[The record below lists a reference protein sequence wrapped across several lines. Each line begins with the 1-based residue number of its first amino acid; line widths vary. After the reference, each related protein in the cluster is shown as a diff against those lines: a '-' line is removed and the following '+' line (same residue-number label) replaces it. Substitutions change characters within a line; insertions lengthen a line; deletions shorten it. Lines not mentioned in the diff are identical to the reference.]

1 MAPQRHHFGHHHDTG
16 AYSGEHMLRSEPAL
30 RRLQIDDGSEASRI
44 EYIAGSAWNIV
55 IERGRYFAA
64 QATTPAAIGIMMAI
78 AGNLMIACSL
88 VLQKYVHVSLQK
100 IPEPKRPKAHT
111 RPLFWLAMFGLV
123 FGEVGNFAAFG
134 LASPT
139 VVSPLG
145 AVCVIANSIISAIVL
160 KEQFTVRNSV
170 GLLLTV
176 CGAFVVVV
184 NAPPTIEHL
193 TIERFLGLLMAR
205 CAAAAAA
212 AARRGAIRGAQFAEL
227 RRALRRTARR
237 SSSFSSSARASP
249 RSSCSSAAGTARRS
263 CS

>member
-1 MAPQRHHFGHHHDTG
+1 MCIRD
-16 AYSGEHMLRSEPAL
+16 S
-30 RRLQIDDGSEASRI
+30 
-44 EYIAGSAWNIV
+44 
-55 IERGRYFAA
+55 GRYFAA

-176 CGAFVVVV
+176 CGAFVC
-184 NAPPTIEHL
+184 
-193 TIERFLGLLMAR
+193 LLYTSPSPR
-205 CAAAAAA
+205 D
-212 AARRGAIRGAQFAEL
+212 
-227 RRALRRTARR
+227 RTR
-237 SSSFSSSARASP
+237 SRMPSSA
-249 RSSCSSAAGTARRS
+249 
-263 CS
+263 

>member
-212 AARRGAIRGAQFAEL
+212 AQFGAIRGPQFAEL

>member
-1 MAPQRHHFGHHHDTG
+1 
-16 AYSGEHMLRSEPAL
+16 
-30 RRLQIDDGSEASRI
+30 
-44 EYIAGSAWNIV
+44 
-55 IERGRYFAA
+55 
-64 QATTPAAIGIMMAI
+64 MMAI

-205 CAAAAAA
+205 CDTAPPPPPRNSAQFVARNSPSA
-212 AARRGAIRGAQFAEL
+212 AARSA
-227 RRALRRTARR
+227 ARR

>member
-1 MAPQRHHFGHHHDTG
+1 M
-16 AYSGEHMLRSEPAL
+16 
-30 RRLQIDDGSEASRI
+30 
-44 EYIAGSAWNIV
+44 

-88 VLQKYVHVSLQK
+88 GAAEVRARQ
-100 IPEPKRPKAHT
+100 PAEDPRAEAAEGAHA
-111 RPLFWLAMFGLV
+111 PLFWLAMFGLV

-212 AARRGAIRGAQFAEL
+212 AQFGAIRGAQFAER

-237 SSSFSSSARASP
+237 SSSSSSSARASP

>member
-1 MAPQRHHFGHHHDTG
+1 MAMLSGPVLVQPLLYTAIASDLNIAAEHVAALMPSSYAVGSLLLMMPGSWFMERHGVHRSFIIG
-16 AYSGEHMLRSEPAL
+16 ALCQCMA
-30 RRLQIDDGSEASRI
+30 A
-44 EYIAGSAWNIV
+44 V
-55 IERGRYFAA
+55 A
-64 QATTPAAIGIMMAI
+64 QAFSAHLWQLVALQVLLGCCHCFAGTVGFIAFCNTWFGNDSPSTAI
-78 AGNLMIACSL
+78 S
-88 VLQKYVHVSLQK
+88 
-100 IPEPKRPKAHT
+100 
-111 RPLFWLAMFGLV
+111 F
-123 FGEVGNFAAFG
+123 NFAAFG

-212 AARRGAIRGAQFAEL
+212 AQFGAIR
-227 RRALRRTARR
+227 
-237 SSSFSSSARASP
+237 
-249 RSSCSSAAGTARRS
+249 
-263 CS
+263 